1 MAGRD
6 HPLRQRVESLRF
18 RIHSLSGLRSLV
30 ALPPAC
36 DVSAR
41 QWSLL
46 EPHLAAAVVRLST
59 QVRLATDRWLARVHD
74 RRAAR
79 QLNAVLGQVE
89 LDLSRAFIFFDTY
102 MDVLTQRRSPELGAV
117 LAGCDVLARDAMVRE
132 HPALRLVEPPLVYCD
147 RGFGASIVR
156 ESVPFP
162 DGSPNPMP
170 LIQIPYARLKQK
182 YNLTSILHEAGHQ
195 ALTRM
200 SLVNVLPRAFRAALA
215 RAGAP
220 AEIRDLYALWA
231 FEIGPD
237 FWAFCLAGA
246 AEANALRDLFAL
258 PPAHALRI
266 AFADPH
272 PPPYLRA
279 LLAFAW
285 CRQAWG
291 RGPWDA
297 WEAEWISLYPLGAA
311 PPETRRLLMK
321 ARVYLSVISD
331 VLFRTRFAALGGRA
345 LPDLFDLAPLAPSEI
360 ARVAAGARTG
370 VLRLGSLPT
379 GAQLAV
385 FHVLRESGGLD
396 EARLDNLMTTWL
408 LELGAKQRRAA

>member
-1 MAGRD
+1 MGGRD

-18 RIHSLSGLRSLV
+18 RIHSLTSLRRLV

-36 DVSAR
+36 DLSER

-46 EPHLAAAVVRLST
+46 EPQLAAAAA
-59 QVRLATDRWLARVHD
+59 RLATRVRRAVDRWLPRVHEPG
-74 RRAAR
+74 AAR
-79 QLNAVLGQVE
+79 PLNAALGEVE
-89 LDLSRAFIFFDTY
+89 LDLSRAFTFFDTY
-102 MDVLTQRRSPELGAV
+102 MDVLTQRRSPELGPV
-117 LAGCDVLARDAMVRE
+117 LAGCDVLAAEAMHRG

-182 YNLTSILHEAGHQ
+182 YNLTSIPHEAGHQ
-195 ALTRM
+195 ALARIG
-200 SLVNVLPRAFRAALA
+200 LVDVLPRALRAALA

-220 AEIRDLYALWA
+220 GEIRDLYALWA

-285 CRQAWG
+285 CRQSWG
-291 RGPWDA
+291 RGPWDR
-297 WEAEWISLYPLGAA
+297 WEKEWLSRYPLGAA
-311 PPETRRLLMK
+311 PTETRRLLMA
-321 ARVYLSVISD
+321 ARAYVPVVRQRPVPDPLSPARRSRAARPVRPRRRRALETRAD
-331 VLFRTRFAALGGRA
+331 RRRRTHGRA
-345 LPDLFDLAPLAPSEI
+345 AIGRPAGLRP
-360 ARVAAGARTG
+360 ARRVPRPARC
-370 VLRLGSLPT
+370 
-379 GAQLAV
+379 
-385 FHVLRESGGLD
+385 
-396 EARLDNLMTTWL
+396 
-408 LELGAKQRRAA
+408 RRARRAPAGPPHDHLAA

>member
-18 RIHSLSGLRSLV
+18 RIHSLSSLRGLV
-30 ALPPAC
+30 ALPPSC
-36 DVSAR
+36 DLPER
-41 QWSLL
+41 QWSVL
-46 EPHLAAAVVRLST
+46 EPQLAAAAA
-59 QVRLATDRWLARVHD
+59 RLATRVGRLVDQWLPRVHEPG
-74 RRAAR
+74 AAR
-79 QLNAVLGQVE
+79 RLNAALGEVE
-89 LDLSRAFIFFDTY
+89 LDLSRAFTFFDTY
-102 MDVLTQRRSPELGAV
+102 MDVLTQRRSPELGQV
-117 LAGCDVLARDAMVRE
+117 LAGCDVLAADAMRRE
-132 HPALRLVEPPLVYCD
+132 HPGLRLVEPPLVYCD

-156 ESVPFP
+156 ESVSFP

-182 YNLTSILHEAGHQ
+182 YNLTSVLHEAGHQ
-195 ALTRM
+195 ALARIG
-200 SLVNVLPRAFRAALA
+200 LVDVLPRALRAGLA

-220 AEIRDLYALWA
+220 TEIRDLYALWA

-285 CRQAWG
+285 CRQSWG
-291 RGPWDA
+291 RGPWDG
-297 WEAEWISLYPLGAA
+297 WEKEWLSRYPLGAA
-311 PPETRRLLMK
+311 PRETRRMLMA
-321 ARVYLSVISD
+321 ARAYVPVVGN
-331 VLFRTRFAALGGRA
+331 VLFQTRFRALGGRA
-345 LPDLFDLAPLAPSEI
+345 LPGLFDLAAVAP
-360 ARVAAGARTG
+360 ATLMRVAGTRTG
-370 VLRLGSLPT
+370 VLRLRGLPACAHL
-379 GAQLAV
+379 GV
-385 FHVLRESGGLD
+385 FHLLRDAGGLD
-396 EARLDNLMTTWL
+396 EARLDRLMTTWL
-408 LELGAKQRRAA
+408 LGLGANRQQVA

>member
-18 RIHSLSGLRSLV
+18 RIHSLLSLRRLV

-36 DVSAR
+36 DLSER

-46 EPHLAAAVVRLST
+46 EPQLAAAAARLAT
-59 QVRLATDRWLARVHD
+59 PVRLATDRWLPRVHEP
-74 RRAAR
+74 RAAR
-79 QLNAVLGQVE
+79 RLNAVLGQVE
-89 LDLSRAFIFFDTY
+89 LDLSRAFTFFDTY

-117 LAGCDVLARDAMVRE
+117 LAGCDVLAGEAMTRE

-195 ALTRM
+195 ALARVG
-200 SLVNVLPRAFRAALA
+200 LVDVLPRAIRAALA

-220 AEIRDLYALWA
+220 TEIGDLYALWT

-279 LLAFAW
+279 LLGFAW
-285 CRQAWG
+285 CRQMWG
-291 RGPWDA
+291 RGPWDG
-297 WEAEWISLYPLGAA
+297 WEAEWLSLYPLRAA
-311 PPETRRLLMK
+311 PPETRRLLMG
-321 ARVYLSVISD
+321 ARTYLPIIGA
-331 VLFRTRFAALGGRA
+331 VLFQTRFATLGGRA
-345 LPDLFDLAPLAPSEI
+345 LPDLFDLATVAPSELRRI
-360 ARVAAGARTG
+360 AAGAGTG
-370 VLRLGSLPT
+370 VLRLGGLPAC
-379 GAQLAV
+379 AQLAV
-385 FHVLRESGGLD
+385 FHVMRESGGLD
-396 EARLDNLMTTWL
+396 EARLDRLMTTWL
-408 LELGAKQRRAA
+408 LELGAQRRRVA

>member
-1 MAGRD
+1 VAGRD
-6 HPLRQRVESLRF
+6 HPLRQRAESLRF
-18 RIHSLSGLRSLV
+18 RIHSLSGLRRLV

-36 DVSAR
+36 DLSER

-46 EPHLAAAVVRLST
+46 EPQLAAAAARLST
-59 QVRLATDRWLARVHD
+59 RVRRATHRWLAHIHD

-79 QLNAVLGQVE
+79 RLNAVLGAVE
-89 LDLSRAFIFFDTY
+89 LDLARAFTFFDTY

-117 LAGCDVLARDAMVRE
+117 LGGCDVLARDAMMRA

-195 ALTRM
+195 ALARM
-200 SLVNVLPRAFRAALA
+200 NLVNVLPRVFRAALA

-291 RGPWDA
+291 RGPWDG
-297 WEAEWISLYPLGAA
+297 WEAEWLSLYPPDAA

-321 ARVYLSVISD
+321 ARTYLPVIGD

-345 LPDLFDLAPLAPSEI
+345 LPGLFDLAALAPSELE
-360 ARVAAGARTG
+360 RVAAGARRG
-370 VLRLGSLPT
+370 VLRLGRLPA

-385 FHVLRESGGLD
+385 FHVLREAGRLD
-396 EARLDNLMTTWL
+396 EARLDELMTTWL
-408 LELGAKQRRAA
+408 LELGAKRHLAA

>member
-1 MAGRD
+1 M
-6 HPLRQRVESLRF
+6 H
-18 RIHSLSGLRSLV
+18 
-30 ALPPAC
+30 
-36 DVSAR
+36 
-41 QWSLL
+41 
-46 EPHLAAAVVRLST
+46 EP
-59 QVRLATDRWLARVHD
+59 
-74 RRAAR
+74 RAAR
-79 QLNAVLGQVE
+79 QLNAVLGEVE
-89 LDLSRAFIFFDTY
+89 LDLSRAFTFFDTY
-102 MDVLTQRRSPELGAV
+102 MDVLTQRRSPELGAI
-117 LAGCDVLARDAMVRE
+117 LAGCDVLAEEAMRRE

-200 SLVNVLPRAFRAALA
+200 NLVGVLPRAFRAALA
-215 RAGAP
+215 GAGAP

-231 FEIGPD
+231 FELGPD

-266 AFADPH
+266 VFADPH
-272 PPPYLRA
+272 PPPYMRA

-285 CRQAWG
+285 CRQMWG

-297 WEAEWISLYPLGAA
+297 WEAEWNALYPLRAA
-311 PPETRRLLMK
+311 PPETRRLLMR
-321 ARVYLSVISD
+321 ARAYVGVVGD
-331 VLFRTRFAALGGRA
+331 VLFQTRFAALGGRA
-345 LPDLFDLAPLAPSEI
+345 LPDLFDLAAVGPATLTRI
-360 ARVAAGARTG
+360 AGGARTG
-370 VLRLGSLPT
+370 ALRLGGLPAC
-379 GAQLAV
+379 AQLGV
-385 FHVLRESGGLD
+385 FHLLRDGGLD
-396 EARLDNLMTTWL
+396 EARLDKLMTTWL
-408 LELGAKQRRAA
+408 LELGAKQRRIA

>member
-18 RIHSLSGLRSLV
+18 RIHSLTSLRRLV

-36 DVSAR
+36 DLSER
-41 QWSLL
+41 QWSVL
-46 EPHLAAAVVRLST
+46 EPQLAAAAARLST
-59 QVRLATDRWLARVHD
+59 RVRRAVDRWLPRVHEPG
-74 RRAAR
+74 AAR
-79 QLNAVLGQVE
+79 RLNAALGQVE
-89 LDLSRAFIFFDTY
+89 LDLSRAFTFFDTY
-102 MDVLTQRRSPELGAV
+102 MDVLTQRRSSELGPV
-117 LAGCDVLARDAMVRE
+117 LAGCDVLAAEAMRRE
-132 HPALRLVEPPLVYCD
+132 HPGLRLVEPPLVYCD

-170 LIQIPYARLKQK
+170 LVQIPYARLKQK
-182 YNLTSILHEAGHQ
+182 YNMTSVFHEVGHQ
-195 ALTRM
+195 ALAQIG
-200 SLVNVLPRAFRAALA
+200 LVDVLPRALRAALA
-215 RAGAP
+215 RAGA
-220 AEIRDLYALWA
+220 ATEIRDLYALWA

-285 CRQAWG
+285 CRQMWG
-291 RGPWDA
+291 RGAWDG
-297 WEAEWISLYPLGAA
+297 WEKEWLSRYPLAAA
-311 PPETRRLLMK
+311 PPETRRLLVA
-321 ARVYLSVISD
+321 ARAYVPVVAN
-331 VLFRTRFAALGGRA
+331 VLFQTRFRPLGGRA
-345 LPDLFDLAPLAPSEI
+345 LPDLFDLAAVAPSRLTRI
-360 ARVAAGARTG
+360 ATGARTG
-370 VLRLGSLPT
+370 VLQLGGLPAC
-379 GAQLAV
+379 AQLGV
-385 FHVLRESGGLD
+385 FHVLRDAGALD
-396 EARLDNLMTTWL
+396 EPRLDRLMTTWL
-408 LELGAKQRRAA
+408 LELGANRHRLA

>member
-6 HPLRQRVESLRF
+6 HPLRQREESLRF
-18 RIHSLSGLRSLV
+18 RIHSLSGLRRLV

-36 DVSAR
+36 DVAER

-46 EPHLAAAVVRLST
+46 EPQLAAAAARLTTRVRQAAEWGLP
-59 QVRLATDRWLARVHD
+59 RVHD
-74 RRAAR
+74 AGAAR
-79 QLNAVLGQVE
+79 RLNAVLGEIE
-89 LDLSRAFIFFDTY
+89 LDLSRAFAFFDTY

-117 LAGCDVLARDAMVRE
+117 LAGCDVLAREAMTRA

-147 RGFGASIVR
+147 RGVGASIMR

-182 YNLTSILHEAGHQ
+182 YNLTSIPHEAGHQ
-195 ALTRM
+195 GLARM
-200 SLVNVLPRAFRAALA
+200 NLVGVLPRAFRAALA

-237 FWAFCLAGA
+237 FWAFCLTGA

-285 CRQAWG
+285 CRQMWG

-297 WEAEWISLYPLGAA
+297 WEAEWIALYPLRAA
-311 PPETRRLLMK
+311 TPETRRLLIK
-321 ARVYLSVISD
+321 ARTYLPLIGD
-331 VLFRTRFAALGGRA
+331 VLFHTRFAALGGRT
-345 LPDLFDLAPLAPSEI
+345 LPDLFDLAAVAPSTLE
-360 ARVAAGARTG
+360 RVAAGAATG
-370 VLRLGSLPT
+370 RLRLGGLPAC
-379 GAQLAV
+379 AQLAV
-385 FHVLRESGGLD
+385 FHVVRESGRLD
-396 EARLDNLMTTWL
+396 EAGLDRLMTTWL
-408 LELGAKQRRAA
+408 LELGAQRRRAA